1 MTDNAI
7 ISSAQNTA
15 VAINNLAS
23 ATNNAYGTA
32 NSETQGGGITTQVTT
47 GTGRL
52 NNITITVSA
61 AAEVT
66 IYDATNTSSISASN
80 VLAVVAA
87 SAAVSTIVVNKIYSK
102 GLVLVTG
109 AGVSANITYSPF

>member
-7 ISSAQNTA
+7 ITSAQNAA
-15 VAINNLAS
+15 VAINTLAS

-32 NSETQGGGITTQVTT
+32 NSETQAGGVTTQITT

-52 NNITITVSA
+52 NNITIIVSA
-61 AAEVT
+61 AAEVQV
-66 IYDATNTSSISASN
+66 YDATNTSSTSASN
-80 VLAVVAA
+80 LLAAVAA
-87 SAAVSTIVVNKIYSK
+87 STAVSTVVVNKIYSK

>member
-7 ISSAQNTA
+7 ITSAQNAA
-15 VAINNLAS
+15 VAINTLAS

-32 NSETQGGGITTQVTT
+32 NSETQAGGVTTQITT

-52 NNITITVSA
+52 NNITIIVSA
-61 AAEVT
+61 AAEVKV
-66 IYDATNTSSISASN
+66 YDATNTSSTSASN
-80 VLAVVAA
+80 LLAAVAA
-87 SAAVSTIVVNKIYSK
+87 STAVSTVVVNKIYSK